1 MIFILKGK
9 NFPFITSKLR
19 NFKQKKF
26 FLRKMKNK
34 RFSIILLVIFGIS
47 TILFVSNAA
56 LVGAQSPNVT
66 APYVTGDIT
75 VDGLDNEA
83 FWSSAT
89 SQTFSLTATPSATAI
104 PVNQRIVTMKAV
116 VTDTKIRLF
125 FNWTDPTENNTI
137 EGHEDRLSAMILI
150 EGLNDMDAPCMNTS
164 TNGATT
170 SGTAD
175 HWHWKAART
184 DSEGEKHIVVPRRG
198 VAYNT
203 GDSAGS
209 YNALPIPAHSA
220 IYYDESYSDHWNV
233 TTLGGVV
240 GDVVYYNASATGND
254 RWAINGTGMTKL
266 NVASHDF
273 SFAENEFLD
282 TESRKRSGDSEYTA
296 FGLFPSP
303 LSSEERYFIEAK
315 GNHDGAGWSLEIE
328 RDLAVSNAVI
338 DKAMALGDTIK
349 FALSVYDGNYDHD
362 HEFKYITAAWKT
374 LYLSTAPTTEPPFI
388 DGFSVIMLGMASI
401 VTIGIIVRVV
411 KRKR

>member
-1 MIFILKGK
+1 M
-9 NFPFITSKLR
+9 R
-19 NFKQKKF
+19 
-26 FLRKMKNK
+26 NK
-34 RFSIILLVIFGIS
+34 RFSIMLLAIIGIS
-47 TILFVSNAA
+47 TVLFVSNGA
-56 LVGAQSPNVT
+56 LVGAQSPTVE
-66 APYVTGDIT
+66 APYVTGAIT
-75 VDGLDNEA
+75 VDGLDNEP
-83 FWSSAT
+83 FWATAT
-89 SQTFSLTATPSATAI
+89 SQTFSLTATPSAVVI
-104 PVNQRIVTMKAV
+104 PANQRSVTMKAV

-137 EGHEDRLSAMILI
+137 AGHEDRLSAMILI

-175 HWHWKAART
+175 HWHWKASRT
-184 DSEGEKHIVVPRRG
+184 DSGGEKHIVVPRRG

-203 GDSAGS
+203 GNSAGT
-209 YNALPIPAHSA
+209 YNGLPIPAHSA
-220 IYYDESYSDHWNV
+220 IYYDEAYSDHWNV
-233 TTLGGVV
+233 TTLGGVI
-240 GDVVYYNASATGND
+240 GDIVYYNASATGNS
-254 RWAINGTGMTKL
+254 RWALNGTGMTKL

-273 SFAENEFLD
+273 SFAENEYLD

-315 GNHDGAGWSLEIE
+315 GNHDGAGWSLEVQ

-338 DKAMALGDTIK
+338 DKAMSLGDTIK

-374 LYLSTAPTTEPPFI
+374 LHLNLEPTPEEPAI
-388 DGFSVIMLGMASI
+388 DGFSLITLGMTLVVTVAII
-401 VTIGIIVRVV
+401 VTVVR
-411 KRKR
+411 RKR

>member
-1 MIFILKGK
+1 ML
-9 NFPFITSKLR
+9 LA
-19 NFKQKKF
+19 
-26 FLRKMKNK
+26 
-34 RFSIILLVIFGIS
+34 IIGIS
-47 TILFVSNAA
+47 TVLFVSNGA
-56 LVGAQSPNVT
+56 LVGAQSPTVE
-66 APYVTGDIT
+66 APYVTGAIT
-75 VDGLDNEA
+75 VDGLDNEP
-83 FWSSAT
+83 FWATAT
-89 SQTFSLTATPSATAI
+89 SQTFSLTATPSAVVI
-104 PVNQRIVTMKAV
+104 PANQRSVTMKAV

-137 EGHEDRLSAMILI
+137 AGHEDRLSAMILI

-175 HWHWKAART
+175 HWHWKASRT
-184 DSEGEKHIVVPRRG
+184 DSGGEKHIVVPRRG

-203 GDSAGS
+203 GNSAGT
-209 YNALPIPAHSA
+209 YNGLPIPAHSA
-220 IYYDESYSDHWNV
+220 IYYDEAYSDHWNV
-233 TTLGGVV
+233 TTLGGVI
-240 GDVVYYNASATGND
+240 GDIVYYNASATGNS
-254 RWAINGTGMTKL
+254 RWALNGTGMTKL

-273 SFAENEFLD
+273 SFAENEYLD

-315 GNHDGAGWSLEIE
+315 GNHDGAGWSLEVQ

-338 DKAMALGDTIK
+338 DKAMSLGDTIK

-374 LYLSTAPTTEPPFI
+374 LHLNLEPTPEEPAI
-388 DGFSVIMLGMASI
+388 DGFSLITLGMTLVVTVAII
-401 VTIGIIVRVV
+401 VTVVR
-411 KRKR
+411 RKR

>member
-1 MIFILKGK
+1 
-9 NFPFITSKLR
+9 
-19 NFKQKKF
+19 
-26 FLRKMKNK
+26 MKNK
-34 RFSIILLVIFGIS
+34 RFSITLLAIIGIS
-47 TILFVSNAA
+47 TILFATNAS
-56 LVGAQSPNVT
+56 LVGAQSANLT

-75 VDGLDNEA
+75 VDGLDSEA
-83 FWSSAT
+83 FWTSAT
-89 SQTFSLTATPSATAI
+89 SQTFSLTATPSAMAI
-104 PVNQRIVTMKAV
+104 PVNQRFVTMKAV
-116 VTDTKIRLF
+116 VTDTKVRLF

-184 DSEGEKHIVVPRRG
+184 DSEGEKHTVVPRHG
-198 VAYNT
+198 VAFNT
-203 GDSAGS
+203 GNSAGT
-209 YNALPIPAHSA
+209 YGGLPVAAHSA
-220 IYYDESYSDHWNV
+220 IYYQENYTGSDWEIWD
-233 TTLGGVV
+233 LSDMGGVV
-240 GDVVYYNASATGND
+240 GDQVYYVANATGKY
-254 RWAINGTGMTKL
+254 RWSVSTNTSAVAL

-315 GNHDGAGWSLEIE
+315 GNHDGSSWSLEIE

-338 DKAMALGDTIK
+338 DKAMSLGDTIK

-362 HEFKYITAAWKT
+362 HEFKYITSAWKT
-374 LYLSTAPTTEPPFI
+374 LYLSLEPTTEEPAI
-388 DGFSVIMLGMASI
+388 DGFSLIMLGMTSI
-401 VTIGIIVRVV
+401 IAIAIIVGVV
-411 KRKR
+411 KRKGNKL